1 VDADHQHEPQI
12 TQLIQSGDYLIW
24 LDAEA
29 RAVYRVR
36 KTVASKTPSAQQP
49 AEGERETLWAGE
61 PLAKPAGIAA
71 DKAGVIYIT
80 DKHTESIYSLKPGG
94 GISVFFSGKPMHDP
108 AAVAVSDDG
117 VVYVTD
123 AHAKK
128 LFSFDPV
135 RKEIVAEYDFAD
147 DRVTDAHAKKLNSV
161 APVRKEMVPDRLLFG
176 SGMLLAVDRESRM
189 LYRFI
194 TEKAEHPADE
204 SPNAEWK
211 YSDSGGHATVGRGM
225 VTDLGKTVEELSDVC
240 TDSGVV
246 YLLDSQN
253 SVLVLIP
260 LGGGPTSSLP
270 SKLLA
275 ENPMVLAS
283 DGDSIYFAEG
293 EAGKFRR
300 APALSPLTLYFIGD
314 WTAPDVVALY
324 TYLHGIGMLPV
335 KEYTADRPVSLE
347 ELTLSQNIMPTGYVD
362 DFQVLFC
369 EINPTLCTVEQRRPL
384 RGEQAPPPGYAVR
397 FNPGSR
403 FLLPALPVTSS
414 VARRNIKLPLDPK
427 IYKPEDFR
435 QFFNSP
441 LGSIARELAPRTL
454 GDSQLKALLDKY
466 NPLYKGEDILSET
479 EGSFGVPVSAGS
491 MRVVV
496 PSAEL
501 LNPNSGISRLA
512 AKKNISGF
520 SPARPLQPQSG
531 YMAAKGGLIPAFNVE
546 DCRPPDTTNAA
557 RTQIGYCRPTQLAR
571 QPAVG
576 IIDNI
581 FNENHPAFAEPALG
595 GHSALRV
602 YRAPNSTEESRP
614 AEVERPNPNSFVTD
628 LDHGTHIAGIIGAR
642 PQSGEPGGLLPQ
654 ASLYGLTVDNL
665 TQMQEDDEWS
675 KLRIFNVSLGERRT
689 AQGGQPEPFSGT
701 DVIKE
706 FMANNNHTLFVVA
719 AGNEG
724 RPVQNKSLAWMG
736 YLDNVIVVGATNVP
750 EATTNADAPS
760 AITLLRMPDG
770 SGSNFDSA
778 RMPLVA
784 PGERIRSTLY
794 NGQYGEASGTS
805 QATAFVTAA
814 AATLMA
820 AQPSWD
826 AWQVKFRL
834 IATAD
839 LWTASNMS
847 NSVFAGE
854 LNFRRAMLD
863 SEKATIERED
873 GGVCTGEVAPT
884 SLGLSLV
891 IRRGSSNISI
901 PFSQILRV
909 RRNRT
914 TSTDYTIIYY
924 VENPPDDYPDR
935 VNRYLHREVNVS
947 ANQMRM
953 NYKFT
958 FIPTVPSASCQ
969 SGEVNLKEL
978 VDFINSVNP

>member
-1 VDADHQHEPQI
+1 M
-12 TQLIQSGDYLIW
+12 
-24 LDAEA
+24 
-29 RAVYRVR
+29 R
-36 KTVASKTPSAQQP
+36 KAAASKTLSVQQSA
-49 AEGERETLWAGE
+49 ESERQTLWAGE
-61 PLAKPAGIAA
+61 PLAKPAAIAV
-71 DKAGVIYIT
+71 DKAGVLYIT
-80 DKHTESIYSLKPGG
+80 DEHTESIYSLKPDG
-94 GISVFFSGKPMHDP
+94 GISVFFSGKPLHDP
-108 AAVAVSDDG
+108 TAVAVSDEG
-117 VVYVTD
+117 IVYVTD

-128 LFSFDPV
+128 LFSFDPI
-135 RKEIVAEYDFAD
+135 RKEIVTEYDF
-147 DRVTDAHAKKLNSV
+147 DATTRSTSKTASKRF
-161 APVRKEMVPDRLLFG
+161 RKEMDVMFDFAADRAADRLLYVG
-176 SGMLLAVDRESRM
+176 GMLLAVDRESRI

-194 TEKAEHPADE
+194 TEKAEHPGDE
-204 SPNAEWK
+204 TPNAEWK
-211 YSDSGGHATVGRGM
+211 YSDSGGHTTVGRGI
-225 VTDLGKTVEELSDVC
+225 VTDLRKTVEGLSDVGV
-240 TDSGVV
+240 DSGVI
-246 YLLDSQN
+246 YLLDSQH
-253 SVLVLIP
+253 SALVLLP

-270 SKLLA
+270 TNLLA
-275 ENPMVLAS
+275 ENPTALAS

-293 EAGKFRR
+293 EADKFRH
-300 APALSPLTLYFIGD
+300 APALSPLTLYFVGD
-314 WTAPDVVALY
+314 WTAPDVVELY

-347 ELTLSQNIMPTGYVD
+347 QFTLSQNIMPTGYVD

-369 EINPTLCTVEQRRPL
+369 EINPSLCTAEQRRPL

-397 FNPGSR
+397 LNLGAR

-414 VARRNIKLPLDPK
+414 VARRNIRLPLDPK

-435 QFFNSP
+435 RFFNSP

-466 NPLYKGEDILSET
+466 NPLYKGPDILAET
-479 EGSFGVPVSAGS
+479 DGSFGIPVGAGS

-520 SPARPLQPQSG
+520 APARPLQPQSG
-531 YMAAKGGLIPAFNVE
+531 YTAAKGNFFPALTVD
-546 DCRPPDTTNAA
+546 DCQPPDTTNAA
-557 RTQIGYCRPTQLAR
+557 RNQIGYCRPGQLAR

-581 FNENHPAFAEPALG
+581 FNENHPAFAEPTLG
-595 GHSALRV
+595 GRSALRV
-602 YRAPNSTEESRP
+602 YKSPNSTEESMP

-642 PQSGEPGGLLPQ
+642 PQSGETGGLLPQ
-654 ASLYGLTVDNL
+654 AALYGLTVDNV

-675 KLRIFNVSLGERRT
+675 RIRIFNVSLGERRT

-701 DVIKE
+701 DVLRE
-706 FMANNNHTLFVVA
+706 FMVQYPHTLFVVA

-724 RPVQNKSLAWMG
+724 RPVQNNSLAWMG
-736 YLDNVIVVGATNVP
+736 FLDNVIVVGATNVP
-750 EATTNADAPS
+750 VATTNTDVPS

-770 SGSNFDSA
+770 SGSNFDNDKA
-778 RMPLVA
+778 RVTLVA

-814 AATLMA
+814 AAALMA

-854 LNFRRAMLD
+854 LNFRHAMLD
-863 SEKATIERED
+863 MEKAVIERED

-891 IRRGSSNISI
+891 IRKGNSNTSI
-901 PFSQILRV
+901 PYDKILRIK
-909 RRNRT
+909 RNRT
-914 TSTDYTIIYY
+914 ASTDYTIIYY
-924 VENPPDDYPDR
+924 VENQPDDHPDR
-935 VNRYLHREVNVS
+935 VNRYLHREMNVS

-958 FIPTVPSASCQ
+958 FIPTEPSAGCKA
-969 SGEVNLKEL
+969 GEVNLKEL
-978 VDFINSVNP
+978 VDFINSINP